1 MKKIFVIGSC
11 VSRDIF
17 NAEGSKENFLV
28 DGYIPRSSLASLLS
42 SSPFED
48 EYTANLSSDFQ
59 KRIVHADI
67 VKLSEKK
74 IQESHA
80 DYFLIDLIDERF
92 NLIKTNTGICTLSDE
107 LKGTGITKNMPGSV
121 IESGGDEFFDLWQKG
136 WMKLL
141 YLFENKK
148 SREKI
153 ILNKVFW
160 ANCTK
165 SGEKFNSIG
174 ERIKNQNNFLG
185 RMYEVIESDLNPRQ
199 VINFPSDVL
208 LAADEHRWGRSPFH
222 YCDEYYAFALNFLK
236 KL

>member
-74 IQESHA
+74 
-80 DYFLIDLIDERF
+80 YR
-92 NLIKTNTGICTLSDE
+92 KV
-107 LKGTGITKNMPGSV
+107 MP
-121 IESGGDEFFDLWQKG
+121 
-136 WMKLL
+136 
-141 YLFENKK
+141 
-148 SREKI
+148 I
-153 ILNKVFW
+153 IF
-160 ANCTK
+160 
-165 SGEKFNSIG
+165 
-174 ERIKNQNNFLG
+174 
-185 RMYEVIESDLNPRQ
+185 
-199 VINFPSDVL
+199 
-208 LAADEHRWGRSPFH
+208 
-222 YCDEYYAFALNFLK
+222 
-236 KL
+236 